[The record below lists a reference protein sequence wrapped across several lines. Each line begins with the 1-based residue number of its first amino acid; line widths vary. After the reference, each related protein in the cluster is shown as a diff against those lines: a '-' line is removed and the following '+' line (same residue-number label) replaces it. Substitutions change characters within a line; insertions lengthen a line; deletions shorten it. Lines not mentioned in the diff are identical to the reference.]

1 MVIKQSTGVQ
11 ASVKV
16 LGVKENSQKGVTN
29 LYVITFSK
37 VIMLLVTENLV
48 PPPLVKAPK
57 TIHRCIL
64 KTSLS
69 TKSGAGGASAELCCH
84 VCLASYADY
93 NTYFRHLVDRSC
105 VRQPRVDKT
114 VWNTS
119 VSIYAPHNT
128 VQVVF
133 FKVFSYLK
141 PVCVILCPKL
151 ITICFISA

>member
-1 MVIKQSTGVQ
+1 M
-11 ASVKV
+11 
-16 LGVKENSQKGVTN
+16 TN
-29 LYVITFSK
+29 LFVITFSK

-133 FKVFSYLK
+133 FFSFFTFK
-141 PVCVILCPKL
+141 TFKKKVCVILCPKL